1 MTEALAVVDSLRTAS
16 SQPVLTNESSLTL
29 ALDASAKSDRK
40 VLPLKMALFNLQ
52 KYIKEGEF
60 VVEFMIKGGLKLLIG
75 LLERRAGGLTGNSLA
90 VSDMVI
96 REPPCLSTVRPT
108 RCPRSPRIRIKLGRS
123 YRRRCRPDPPPTR
136 VCQST
141 QRRSTRDR
149 YRSETRHIIPSLL
162 RGSTQSEKSR
172 TESQESE
179 EQREREG
186 DTSYAQFNADESGVE

>member
-90 VSDMVI
+90 VSDKVI
-96 REPPCLSTVRPT
+96 RELPC
-108 RCPRSPRIRIKLGRS
+108 
-123 YRRRCRPDPPPTR
+123 
-136 VCQST
+136 
-141 QRRSTRDR
+141 
-149 YRSETRHIIPSLL
+149 
-162 RGSTQSEKSR
+162 
-172 TESQESE
+172 
-179 EQREREG
+179 
-186 DTSYAQFNADESGVE
+186 